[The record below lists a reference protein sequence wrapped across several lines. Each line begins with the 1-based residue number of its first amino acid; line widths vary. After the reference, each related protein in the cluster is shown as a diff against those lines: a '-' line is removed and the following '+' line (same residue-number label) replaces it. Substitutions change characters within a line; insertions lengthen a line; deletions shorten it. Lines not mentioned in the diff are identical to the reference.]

1 MENKTTEQKLGC
13 IMEHYSEAQEELMG
27 AQAYAKKAYHAED
40 AETRSKYNQ
49 MARQELAHAAEL
61 KQMSARAAQG
71 DPMLTMMWDKL
82 QEPLDGWQERI
93 LEKIKHA
100 EHKAM

>member
-1 MENKTTEQKLGC
+1 MEHKTTEQKMGC

-27 AQAYAKKAYHAED
+27 AQAYAKKAYHAD
-40 AETRSKYNQ
+40 TAETRNKYNT
-49 MARQELAHAAEL
+49 MARQELAHAEDL
-61 KQMSARAAQG
+61 KQMAARAAQG

-82 QEPLDGWQERI
+82 QEPLDSWHERI
-93 LEKIKHA
+93 LDKIKHA